1 MDLKQEIKLSDLFG
15 RKSGGGGGERV
26 ALKVDVDAEAGDA
39 GDGVGE
45 VDLAVDLEPLL
56 LLGREH
62 AIEKVARLLG
72 SEGLELLQRRQPA
85 AHAQQRRRPRSD
97 VEVGGVLGGNA
108 LEKRVDGERLRR
120 HASEL
125 SAGDV
130 ARFRDAAGNHSS
142 EGEALAGAGNTSPSA
157 GDAEGEANHSEGGT
171 SLCGRCRYTAGLG
184 YPSYKGDCMH
194 TLRQRLNAR
203 DESGFTLIELLVVLI
218 IIGVLLA
225 IAIPSYL
232 GFQKKAQQTAAMSD
246 VRAAIPD
253 AEAWYSDNN
262 NYTGMSAALLKSTY
276 DSGLVISS
284 AGSTGIVTADN
295 NNDATGQAY
304 CISAVSGG
312 HWAHVVG
319 PGGQVVNDTS
329 ASADPCP

>member
-1 MDLKQEIKLSDLFG
+1 M
-15 RKSGGGGGERV
+15 
-26 ALKVDVDAEAGDA
+26 
-39 GDGVGE
+39 
-45 VDLAVDLEPLL
+45 
-56 LLGREH
+56 
-62 AIEKVARLLG
+62 
-72 SEGLELLQRRQPA
+72 
-85 AHAQQRRRPRSD
+85 
-97 VEVGGVLGGNA
+97 
-108 LEKRVDGERLRR
+108 
-120 HASEL
+120 
-125 SAGDV
+125 
-130 ARFRDAAGNHSS
+130 
-142 EGEALAGAGNTSPSA
+142 SPI
-157 GDAEGEANHSEGGT
+157 
-171 SLCGRCRYTAGLG
+171 
-184 YPSYKGDCMH
+184 
-194 TLRQRLNAR
+194 RQRLAR
-203 DESGFTLIELLVVLI
+203 DEGFTLIELLVVLI

-262 NYTGMSAALLKSTY
+262 SYTGMTAALLKSTY

-319 PGGQVVNDTS
+319 PGGQVVNDTA
-329 ASADPCP
+329 ASANPCP